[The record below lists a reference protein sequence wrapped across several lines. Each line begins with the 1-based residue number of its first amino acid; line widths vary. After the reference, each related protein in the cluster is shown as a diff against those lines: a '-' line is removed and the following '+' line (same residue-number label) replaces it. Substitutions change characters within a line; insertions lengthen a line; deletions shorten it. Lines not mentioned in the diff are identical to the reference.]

1 MYRILMLC
9 DSFFCGVGPSFGAR
23 APVEVSV
30 LVHVQEAAIS
40 THLILHHVV
49 SKHILIPFSQE
60 GPPETGAVLGNIV
73 QICM

>member
-1 MYRILMLC
+1 MIV
-9 DSFFCGVGPSFGAR
+9 SSAASGPVLGHGPPWKCLF
-23 APVEVSV
+23 V

-73 QICM
+73 EICM